1 MGDVE
6 RSKDAGRD
14 EQRGEDDSV
23 GTVVQRIFAGF
34 TRTSGPA
41 HHPLF
46 EKFESEHVTQFLSQ
60 THETDQEER
69 TLRRSGRWFHFGYTI
84 LGLGVFVFLTVLLL
98 PEQPELYTEIMK
110 SACLFAAGAAGGYG
124 LKAYQDQRRSQD
136 R

>member
-6 RSKDAGRD
+6 RSEDAERD
-14 EQRGEDDSV
+14 EQRREDTSV
-23 GTVVQRIFAGF
+23 GTVVQQLFAKF

-69 TLRRSGRWFHFGYTI
+69 ALRRSSRWFNFGYAI
-84 LGLGVFVFLTVLLL
+84 LGFGVFVFLTILLL
-98 PEQPELYTEIMK
+98 PEQSELYIEIVK
-110 SACLFAAGAAGGYG
+110 SACLFVAGVAGGYG
-124 LKAYQDQRRSQD
+124 LKAYQDQRGSQD

>member
-6 RSKDAGRD
+6 RSEDAGRD
-14 EQRGEDDSV
+14 EQPGEDTSV
-23 GTVVQRIFAGF
+23 GTVVQQLFARF

-46 EKFESEHVTQFLSQ
+46 EKFESGHVSQFLSQ
-60 THETDQEER
+60 THEADQEER
-69 TLRRSGRWFHFGYTI
+69 ALRRSSRWFHFGYTI

-98 PEQPELYTEIMK
+98 PEQSELYTEIVK
-110 SACLFAAGAAGGYG
+110 SVCVFAAGAAGGYG